1 MMTEPVLEGAAR
13 LVRRLL
19 ADPRDTFAFRRPDNA
34 GSPSLRQT
42 GIYVHVP
49 FCASLCPYC
58 PYNRVPWDRDL
69 ATRYLD
75 AVLREIGFQAER
87 FPGLEVTSVY
97 FGGGTPTV
105 FPEGMARI
113 AEALRSSFRLTGPLC
128 TETHPADL
136 TREKTRLLRAQGFSS
151 VSLGVESFQPR
162 LLSLIGR
169 HYGPPEI
176 SRALNWLAEEGFPSV
191 NIDLMFALP
200 TETMRELDADLR
212 EATSILAN
220 QITAYPLF
228 TFPYSTVGR
237 YRKLARVAMPRLA
250 LRRKMYYRVYD
261 TLAARGYRR
270 VSVWSFQ
277 KTAEAPRY
285 SSVTRERYLGFGPG
299 AGSYYGPLFTL
310 NTFSVPAYCD
320 SVARR
325 GHAVALEMP
334 FSRTLQVLYDFYWRL
349 YDTFIPETRSLETL
363 EYRTTGEGKLMAIVT
378 AARMLGMMQTRAHGY
393 TLTRRGSLWMHLAQ
407 NYFSLGAI
415 DRIWTAA
422 RADAWPMEIR
432 F

>member
-1 MMTEPVLEGAAR
+1 MMTEPVLDGAAR

-69 ATRYLD
+69 ATRYLE

-113 AEALRSSFRLTGPLC
+113 VEALRSSFRLTGPLC

-136 TREKTRLLRAQGFSS
+136 TRAQTRLLRAQGFSS

-176 SRALNWLAEEGFPSV
+176 SRALDWLAEEGFPSV

-200 TETMRELDADLR
+200 TETM
-212 EATSILAN
+212 
-220 QITAYPLF
+220 
-228 TFPYSTVGR
+228 
-237 YRKLARVAMPRLA
+237 
-250 LRRKMYYRVYD
+250 
-261 TLAARGYRR
+261 
-270 VSVWSFQ
+270 
-277 KTAEAPRY
+277 
-285 SSVTRERYLGFGPG
+285 
-299 AGSYYGPLFTL
+299 
-310 NTFSVPAYCD
+310 
-320 SVARR
+320 
-325 GHAVALEMP
+325 
-334 FSRTLQVLYDFYWRL
+334 
-349 YDTFIPETRSLETL
+349 
-363 EYRTTGEGKLMAIVT
+363 
-378 AARMLGMMQTRAHGY
+378 
-393 TLTRRGSLWMHLAQ
+393 
-407 NYFSLGAI
+407 
-415 DRIWTAA
+415 
-422 RADAWPMEIR
+422 
-432 F
+432 